1 LTEVNHREERLLSWL
16 KFVSDPEGKAVMD
29 YLKSI
34 TVNQVASPPFDGLYL
49 AYQEGRRSIVAEL
62 QSMAAE
68 AITIS
73 EKRAK
78 PNDGRDSSGNS
89 DADDSFRRKLRTRR
103 QA

>member
-1 LTEVNHREERLLSWL
+1 MTDVNHREERLLSWL

-34 TVNQVASPPFDGLYL
+34 TVNQVASPPFDALYL
-49 AYQEGRRSIVAEL
+49 AYQEGRRSIVAEM

-78 PNDGRDSSGNS
+78 PNDGRDINRRINS
-89 DADDSFRRKLRTRR
+89 DDSFRGKLRTRI